1 MCSGHVCYGLQCLN
15 ISYAIS
21 ILSFFLPKLGKY
33 IRLQYNE
40 SSGIFKAQENK
51 VWYFDQR
58 VTNPGQVVGYFDFS
72 FARDLDEKHFI
83 TGFVF

>member
-1 MCSGHVCYGLQCLN
+1 
-15 ISYAIS
+15 
-21 ILSFFLPKLGKY
+21 LPKLGKY
-33 IRLQYNE
+33 NRLQYNE

-58 VTNPGQVVGYFDFS
+58 VTNPGQVVGYFVFS